1 MILHGFSHVA
11 VRAPGRSV
19 HDMTDSVS
27 LLAFLSRN
35 AFTVMAACL
44 GSLLSLTS
52 LPDMYS
58 QTMTFVYLL
67 VFFQACHL
75 FCPSLQIFFK
85 NTPHAKLRYSK
96 FLFRS
101 SLGSTFFL

>member
-52 LPDMYS
+52 LPDMHS

-67 VFFQACHL
+67 VFF
-75 FCPSLQIFFK
+75 PGMSLILSFTSDFFLR
-85 NTPHAKLRYSK
+85 TPHTKLRYSK
-96 FLFRS
+96 FLFKS

>member
-19 HDMTDSVS
+19 HDMTDRVS

-75 FCPSLQIFFK
+75 FCPSLQIFLRTHL
-85 NTPHAKLRYSK
+85 TP
-96 FLFRS
+96 
-101 SLGSTFFL
+101 SLDIPSFCLKVL